1 MKTNYLFYKIMDKK
15 FPSMGKW
22 WVLVLN
28 TGKRLCD
35 YQEVQSKRMVKSY
48 VNAKSQLRKG
58 QHLEYEG
65 YVLLK
70 TLEHRDNRKTVA
82 DDMTILSEVMLT
94 PMTNFFLDGRIPL
107 VNPVGGYRFLDKSVK
122 VLNELEKDEMVWPDD
137 NDLEIKVSRWPEG
150 IHYYAKVGKYD
161 VQDEES
167 NVKWTTSK
175 QARTEAKKFLK
186 RINNG
191 ITYK

>member
-1 MKTNYLFYKIMDKK
+1 MDKK